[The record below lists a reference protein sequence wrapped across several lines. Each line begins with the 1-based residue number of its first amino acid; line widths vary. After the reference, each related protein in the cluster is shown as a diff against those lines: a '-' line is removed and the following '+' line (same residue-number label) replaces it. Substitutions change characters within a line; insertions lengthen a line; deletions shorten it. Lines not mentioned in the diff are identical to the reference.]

1 MKRYI
6 LGNKLEFF
14 FVSFLFPPVQSALL
28 SVCERMFAGRC
39 HHSSHGTWDMLLSA
53 SVSAAA
59 TPSPGLS
66 CPNCAVCSSGTSLH
80 CKLSFILTPLV
91 ICNNNDEHD
100 ITAIMHVPSG
110 QSEKCHRIL
119 SALSAVLLCKR
130 LIGEVVQSRRR
141 PLLGPS
147 PG

>member
-39 HHSSHGTWDMLLSA
+39 HHSSHGTWDRILSA
-53 SVSAAA
+53 SVSAA
-59 TPSPGLS
+59 GRH
-66 CPNCAVCSSGTSLH
+66 CPNCTVCSSGTSLH